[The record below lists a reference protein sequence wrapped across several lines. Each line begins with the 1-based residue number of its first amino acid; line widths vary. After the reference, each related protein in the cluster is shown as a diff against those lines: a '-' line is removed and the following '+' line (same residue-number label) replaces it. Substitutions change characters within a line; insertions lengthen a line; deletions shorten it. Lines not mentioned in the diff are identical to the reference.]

1 MYSRILLPTNGS
13 PCSHAAAEYARDLLK
28 LNPSACL
35 TLLHV
40 RRKQER
46 AYRVYRWTEVE
57 VPLSEEEKR
66 RICEAEE
73 RIFGQT
79 EKILADVGLV
89 ADTEVAEGSPAE
101 EICAYAERGGYDL
114 IVMGART
121 GGKIRDLLGKSV
133 SRQVLQGVRCPVLIV
148 KA

>member
-1 MYSRILLPTNGS
+1 MYTRILLPTNGDH
-13 PCSHAAAEYARDLLK
+13 CSHAAAEYARDLLK
-28 LNPSACL
+28 LNPSASL
-35 TLLHV
+35 TILHV

-73 RIFGQT
+73 RVFGQVD
-79 EKILADVGLV
+79 KVFADAGLV
-89 ADTEVAEGSPAE
+89 TDTEVVEGTPAE

-114 IVMGART
+114 VVMGSRR
-121 GGKIRDLLGKSV
+121 GSDIRGFLGKSV
-133 SRQVLQGVRCPVLIV
+133 SRQVLSRARCPLLIV

>member
-1 MYSRILLPTNGS
+1 MYTRILLPIDGS
-13 PCSHAAAEYARDLLK
+13 PRSHTAAEYARDLMK
-28 LNPSACL
+28 LNPSASL
-35 TLLHV
+35 TILHV

-57 VPLSEEEKR
+57 VPPSEEEKR

-73 RIFGQT
+73 RVFGRAEKIFGD
-79 EKILADVGLV
+79 AGLV
-89 ADTEVAEGSPAE
+89 TDTEVVEGSAAE

-114 IVMGART
+114 IVLGTRP
-121 GGKIRDLLGKSV
+121 GGEIRGILGKSV
-133 SRQVLQGVRCPVLIV
+133 SRQVLRWVRCPVLMV